1 MLSKEQNTISYYLY
15 NCTIVGK
22 SSYIREGIA
31 KPQSKLLYNLCST
44 LSYFILVQKC
54 SNSCHNFHITN
65 QGRFRTLYRLIHCIY
80 LLELQYLLK
89 YIFKSGAFDEKFII
103 AFPKTIVRTQ
113 SYYLTFFLEMMNSLL
128 YQMKL
133 KSNNFSVSFC

>member
-1 MLSKEQNTISYYLY
+1 MLSNEQNTISYYLY

-54 SNSCHNFHITN
+54 SNSCHNFNITN

-89 YIFKSGAFDEKFII
+89 YIHVFKSGGFDEKFIL
-103 AFPKTIVRTQ
+103 AFPKNDCQ
-113 SYYLTFFLEMMNSLL
+113 NSNLLLDYLP
-128 YQMKL
+128 
-133 KSNNFSVSFC
+133 